1 VRGLGR
7 IPVSIFTRR
16 LGGPWRKSPGVT
28 AIELVVVLAIV
39 GILAGL
45 SVPAW
50 RDHVLRANRGE
61 ARAALLSLATA
72 EEKFYLQCNEYTS
85 ALDAAAATACSPG
98 NLRFPAASERGYY
111 TMAVTSA
118 DARGWTATATAVS
131 TLQQYRDTR
140 CRTFQ
145 FTSTGAKTARNAGN
159 SANDFECWNR

>member
-1 VRGLGR
+1 MSGVC
-7 IPVSIFTRR
+7 VSIFTRR
-16 LGGPWRKSPGVT
+16 PGGPRSDAPGVT
-28 AIELVVVLAIV
+28 AIELAIVLAIV

-45 SVPAW
+45 AVPAW

-85 ALDAAAATACSPG
+85 ALDPGAATACSPG

-111 TMAVTSA
+111 TLAVTSA
-118 DARGWTATATAVS
+118 DASGWTATATAVS
-131 TLQQYRDTR
+131 TRPQHMDTR

-145 FTSTGAKTARNAGN
+145 LTSTGAKTALNSVN
-159 SANDFECWNR
+159 SASDSECWSR

>member
-1 VRGLGR
+1 MRR
-7 IPVSIFTRR
+7 MPVTILTQRH
-16 LGGPWRKSPGVT
+16 GGPWREAPGVT
-28 AIELVVVLAIV
+28 AIELAIVLAIA

-111 TMAVTSA
+111 AVAVTSA
-118 DARGWTATATAVS
+118 DASGWTATATAVS
-131 TLQQYRDTR
+131 TQRQFSDTR

-145 FTSTGAKTARNAGN
+145 LTSMGTKTARSVGNA
-159 SANDFECWNR
+159 ANDSECWNR

>member
-1 VRGLGR
+1 MKRVPTAIFLRRSGGLGR
-7 IPVSIFTRR
+7 ETA
-16 LGGPWRKSPGVT
+16 GVT
-28 AIELVVVLAIV
+28 AIELAIVLAIV
-39 GILAGL
+39 GVLAGL
-45 SVPAW
+45 AVPAW

-111 TMAVTSA
+111 TLAVTSA
-118 DARGWTATATAVS
+118 DASGWTATATAVS
-131 TLQQYRDTR
+131 TRTQYQDTR

-145 FTSTGAKTARNAGN
+145 LTSTGAKTARSSAN
-159 SANDFECWNR
+159 SANDSECWNR